1 MAGKKSI
8 SRKRKSISRK
18 RTNISRKRKGIS
30 RKNKRQKKRS
40 YKKMRGGAEVT
51 TEELIISI
59 NTDSINTDS
68 INTDR
73 ANLFDTY
80 LNDEVPK
87 GLLEGVSQEVLDE
100 KKGFKALKQE
110 KLITEG
116 DKEYD
121 PNFIN
126 QVVNGTKEQD
136 SILGYLTNRMH
147 VYELIKKSNIQ
158 ITKADPISNLKIMI
172 PKNIISIPI
181 DNVGI
186 KDSLRDSLNNLKALK
201 LINFDDNVSSVLG
214 VDKRLI

>member
-30 RKNKRQKKRS
+30 KKNKRQKKRS

-59 NTDSINTDS
+59 NTDSINTD
-68 INTDR
+68 R

-87 GLLEGVSQEVLDE
+87 GLLEGLSKEVLDE
-100 KKGFKALKQE
+100 KTGFKALKQE
-110 KLITEG
+110 KLITEL

-121 PNFIN
+121 PHFIDK
-126 QVVNGTKEQD
+126 VLKTEIPEDEQD
-136 SILGYLTNRMH
+136 SIQGYLPNRMH
-147 VYELIKKSNIQ
+147 VYELIKESNIQ
-158 ITKADPISNLKIMI
+158 ITKAGPISNLKIMNNDKI
-172 PKNIISIPI
+172 IPI

-201 LINFDDNVSSVLG
+201 LINFNGNPSSVLG
-214 VDKRLI
+214 VDKR